1 MLRQIVAA
9 TDSQAFGIGLV
20 ATTFA
25 FGLRHGIDW
34 DHIAAITDIT
44 SSQDSSRTGMVFAT
58 LYAAG
63 HASVVFGLG
72 ILAILLG
79 DLLPSGVDTFMERVV
94 GVTLLVLGVYVFYA
108 LVRHGRDFR
117 MRSRWMLVFSGV
129 RRGSR
134 WVRGRV
140 RAGGDVAGPAVSG
153 RAPDEEVEH
162 EHEHVAGTPH
172 HVAVESPAQ
181 TAAARTRGQ
190 HGHRHR
196 HGGSSGDDAF
206 MSYGKGTSYVVGLIH
221 GVGAETP
228 TQVLIFLAA
237 ASAGGPAVG
246 VFLLAVFLA
255 GLLVSNTGIAIAST
269 YGFLA
274 AGKSF
279 FVYATVAVLTGAF
292 SLVLGLLFVF
302 GKGSAVPAIFGG

>member
-1 MLRQIVAA
+1 
-9 TDSQAFGIGLV
+9 
-20 ATTFA
+20 
-25 FGLRHGIDW
+25 
-34 DHIAAITDIT
+34 
-44 SSQDSSRTGMVFAT
+44 
-58 LYAAG
+58 
-63 HASVVFGLG
+63 
-72 ILAILLG
+72 
-79 DLLPSGVDTFMERVV
+79 
-94 GVTLLVLGVYVFYA
+94 VTLLVLGVYVFYA

-134 WVRGRV
+134 WVRRRV
-140 RAGGDVAGPAVSG
+140 RAGGDAAGAETSG
-153 RAPDEEVEH
+153 LPPDDEVEH

-172 HVAVESPAQ
+172 HVAVETPAQ
-181 TAAARTRGQ
+181 TAAALKTRGQ

-196 HGGSSGDDAF
+196 HPGSSGDDAF

-228 TQVLIFLAA
+228 TQVLVFLAA

-255 GLLVSNTGIAIAST
+255 GLFLSNTGIAIAST

-279 FVYATVAVLTGAF
+279 VVYASVAILTGAF

-302 GKGSAVPAIFGG
+302 GKGNVVPAIFGG

>member
-20 ATTFA
+20 ATTLA

-63 HASVVFGLG
+63 HASVVFVLG

-108 LVRHGRDFR
+108 LLRHGRDFR

-140 RAGGDVAGPAVSG
+140 RAGGDAAGPAASG
-153 RAPDEEVEH
+153 RAPDDGVEH

-172 HVAVESPAQ
+172 HVAVETPAQ

-206 MSYGKGTSYVVGLIH
+206 MSYGKGTSFVVGLIH

-255 GLLVSNTGIAIAST
+255 GLLVSNTGIAIASI

-279 FVYATVAVLTGAF
+279 LVYATVAVLTGAF

-302 GKGSAVPAIFGG
+302 GKGSVVPAIFGG